1 MSLLPIGLC
10 GALLALL
17 LTSMPAGAA
26 TAPAAVP
33 VFAYHLVDRVLPA
46 DRIGNALTVT
56 PAQLETEL
64 RYLQAHEIHTI
75 TASEL
80 AERLARGETLEHVA
94 VLTFDDGY
102 LDARTEALP
111 LLQRY
116 GAKATFYVIAHT
128 IGTPRHLAWR
138 DIRALLAAG
147 MEIGAH
153 GTDHLDLSK
162 MPPAEQQFQVTH
174 CIETIA
180 RYTGVRPRTYAYPSG
195 RYDAATLAVMKA
207 EGIEAAFTMQYGLV
221 HSLGRPYELP
231 RVRIERTTAEVTYE
245 SALAAAR

>member
-1 MSLLPIGLC
+1 MVLKALS
-10 GALLALL
+10 GAFVALL
-17 LTSMPAGAA
+17 LAA
-26 TAPAAVP
+26 AAAQAAPARLAVP
-33 VFAYHLVDRVLPA
+33 VFAYHLVDSHIPA
-46 DRIGNALTVT
+46 DPIGNALTVT
-56 PAQLETEL
+56 PAQLEAEL
-64 RYLQAHEIHTI
+64 KYLQAHRIRAI
-75 TASEL
+75 TAQEF
-80 AERLARGETLEHVA
+80 AERLARGEALDHVA

-116 GAKATFYVIAHT
+116 GAKATFYVVAHT
-128 IGTPRHLAWR
+128 IGTPRHLGWA

-153 GTDHLDLSK
+153 GTDHLDLSQMTPK
-162 MPPAEQQFQVTH
+162 EQQFQVLH

-195 RYDAATLAVMKA
+195 QYDSETLAVMKA
-207 EGIEAAFTMQYGLV
+207 AGIEAAFTMRYGLV
-221 HSLGRPYELP
+221 HSLARPYELP
-231 RVRIERTTAEVTYE
+231 RVRIERTTAEETFE